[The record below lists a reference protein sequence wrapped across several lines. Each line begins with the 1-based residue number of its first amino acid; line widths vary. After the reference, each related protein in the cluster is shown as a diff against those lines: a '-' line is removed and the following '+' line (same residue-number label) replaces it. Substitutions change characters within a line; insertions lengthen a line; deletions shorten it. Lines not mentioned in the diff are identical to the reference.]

1 MKKQVLFIT
10 FLLAFT
16 GICAQ
21 KLPQVQQLSLRAP
34 ANANADGKPTEWG
47 KMQAY
52 NPTAEVY
59 YTIANDDKKLY
70 LVFQSTNENML
81 AKLVNGGITFLIQRT
96 GKKNDNGAVGVKFP
110 YMQNKD
116 QMVGFGWNAD
126 EGGNEKSLFAK
137 AMSKRM
143 AAKIK
148 WIYTKGLLGKDGPIP
163 IYNDEGIVAGSALDS
178 KGVYTCE
185 LTFDLNILGLST
197 APPAKFAYHVIING
211 PPNKYGSPFEPEK
224 WHAASRDGAPIPDAI
239 FQKAIQDMQR
249 QHAASTGTTDF
260 WGEYTLAK

>member
-1 MKKQVLFIT
+1 MKKSILL
-10 FLLAFT
+10 LLAAL
-16 GICAQ
+16 GLLQANAQ
-21 KLPQVQQLSLRAP
+21 KLPAVQTASLHAP
-34 ANANADGKPTEWG
+34 ANIKVDGKPTEWS

-70 LVFQSTNENML
+70 LIFQSKNDNML
-81 AKLVNGGITFLIQRT
+81 AKLVNGGITFLVQRS
-96 GKKNDNGAVGVKFP
+96 GKKTDDGAVGVKFP

-143 AAKIK
+143 SDKIK
-148 WIYTKGLLGKDGPIP
+148 WIYTKGMLGKDGPIP
-163 IYNDEGIVAGSALDS
+163 IYNNEGIMAGAALDS

-185 LTFDLNILGLST
+185 LTIDLNILGLST

-211 PPNKYGSPFEPEK
+211 APNKYGAPLNLEK
-224 WHAASRDGAPIPDAI
+224 AGAVSRDGSPVTEAALEMAKQMV
-239 FQKAIQDMQR
+239 QK
-249 QHAASTGTTDF
+249 QHAETIGTTDF